1 MTLKL
6 RLKKLERVNSEPWTD
21 EPIIIRIRDHRKGA
35 IQRPAK
41 RFLLSAGEKKQTI
54 ERLDDESEQAFLE
67 RVERIGIEN
76 LIKPKG
82 RNHVPPAVILFE
94 SFDSTRET

>member
-6 RLKKLERVNSEPWTD
+6 RLTKLESINSEPWID
-21 EPIIIRIRDHRKGA
+21 APIIIGIRDRRKDA
-35 IQRPAK
+35 IQSPAN

-67 RVERIGIEN
+67 RVENIGIEN